1 MFCIVGALNRES
13 YISALICLDD
23 SVEAF
28 FFHVIW
34 DQISQR
40 PCGEGETVLRMK
52 KNRLSNK

>member
-28 FFHVIW
+28 FFMLSGIRFLK
-34 DQISQR
+34 D
-40 PCGEGETVLRMK
+40 TVEREKLYFG
-52 KNRLSNK
+52 